1 MINFNKLKYHLNM
14 HKFKNVLKSV
24 IVPCILMGSITFHLQ
39 AGQQD
44 SIQADSIKP
53 NISQAKK
60 GPLVKGEIKDAATG
74 KPLDGINV
82 SSPGFSAA
90 ITDAAGRFSITV
102 PSLFTTI
109 VVEGEGFHIKE
120 IALKGKDVVSTV
132 LYGTTFE
139 SAYDEVNLPYSRKLA
154 SNVTG
159 AVKSVNVHDAWH
171 RYSGE
176 SADSYLQGKVAG
188 LNVVRRSGTPG
199 LGASM
204 FLRGYTSLNS
214 SNQPLI
220 IVDGI
225 VYDNT
230 DFGISLLSGH
240 VDNPLA
246 NLDLKDIDNITVI
259 KDATASSYG
268 VKAANGVVLI
278 TTSKSKDLATE
289 IDFGVIGGFN
299 SRPANIPVL
308 GAAGFRTYLS
318 DAIGGYIQNMGYSPV
333 EAQEVVQSQKYMIDD
348 MDDPDFFRYHY
359 NTNWQNKVLA
369 DSYNQNYYLK
379 VTGGDNIAT
388 YGLSVGYLNN
398 QGITEKTDLQR
409 YQTRFNADLNFTSK
423 FKGVANLSFI
433 SNRQNLKDLG
443 LSTNT
448 NPILLS
454 LTKAPF
460 LGAKDVSDTGV
471 ESPNY
476 ADVDVLGKS
485 NPVALI
491 ENMEGVNSNYRFMGS
506 IGFNYEFTKQLNLLV
521 LGGVTYSKVRENIFI
536 PQRGVVPEMLDNS
549 VALNRSGTNVER
561 LYSLFSDARLSYT
574 KSFNDLHS
582 LNASVGFRYNTNKM
596 EADYGLGYN
605 SATDDYVTVGNGQ
618 AALRRISGENG
629 QWNWLNTYASVDY
642 DFSKKY
648 FASINLAVDGSSRF
662 GKNIPD
668 VLTVGGA
675 KLAVMPSVSAG
686 WLLSSEGFFSSVKA
700 IELLKFRGS
709 YGLVGNDDMGNYT
722 AKQYYV
728 SQSFLG
734 SQGLVR
740 GNIAN
745 TALRWE
751 TVEKLNLGVDASFL
765 QERLSFSFDWF
776 QNKTRDMLTQEA
788 VLAVTGFDYAVSN
801 NGGMK
806 SNGIELAVS
815 GRVLNRALK
824 WDMGLTLSKYK
835 TEITRIPEDRLVT
848 SYAGANILTQKG
860 MASNLFYGYKTAGV
874 YATDADASSLRS
886 LGADGTIVPFKG
898 GDMRFVD
905 LNNDKFIDEN
915 DMQVIGDP
923 NPDFVGML
931 NNRFGWK
938 RFSLDALFTFSVG
951 NDIYNFMRRELESMS
966 TLENQSPKVLNRWKA
981 QGQITDVPRAIL
993 GDPAGNSRFSDRW
1006 IEDGSYLRLRT
1017 LTLAYDFPLANKAIK
1032 TAKVY
1037 LTGNNVF
1044 TLTKYLG
1051 YDPEFSATGSVFTQG
1066 IDTVLEPQFRTIQL
1080 GVRIG
1085 L

>member
-1 MINFNKLKYHLNM
+1 M
-14 HKFKNVLKSV
+14 HKFKKAVKTVVL
-24 IVPCILMGSITFHLQ
+24 PCIIMGGVTFHLQ

-44 SIQADSIKP
+44 SIPTSSVKST
-53 NISQAKK
+53 ISQTKN
-60 GPLVKGEIKDAATG
+60 GPEVKGEIRDAATG
-74 KPLDGINV
+74 KPLDGISISV
-82 SSPGFSAA
+82 PGFSAA
-90 ITDAAGRFSITV
+90 ITDEAGKFSLKV
-102 PSLFTTI
+102 PSLFSTL
-109 VVEGEGFHIKE
+109 VVEGEGFHTKE
-120 IALKGKDVVSTV
+120 MALKGRSSVSTV
-132 LYGTTFE
+132 LYETTFE
-139 SAYDEVNLPYSRKLA
+139 SVYDQVNLPYSKKLA
-154 SNVTG
+154 NHVTG
-159 AVKSVNVHDAWH
+159 AVKSVNVYDAWH

-176 SADSYLQGKVAG
+176 SADTYLQGKVTG
-188 LNVVRRSGTPG
+188 LNAVRRSGTPG
-199 LGASM
+199 IGASL

-225 VYDNT
+225 LYDNT

-240 VDNPLA
+240 VENPIA
-246 NLDLKDIDNITVI
+246 NLDLKDVDNITVI

-268 VKAANGVVLI
+268 VKAANGVILI
-278 TTSKSKDLATE
+278 TTSRSKNLATK
-289 IDFGVIGGFN
+289 IDFGVVGGFN
-299 SRPANIPVL
+299 SRPADIPVM

-318 DAIGGYIQNMGYSPV
+318 DALGGYIQYQGYSPV
-333 EAQEVVQSQKYMIDD
+333 VAQEYVQSRKYMIDD
-348 MDDPDFFRYHY
+348 MNDPDFFRYHY
-359 NTNWQNKVLA
+359 DTNWQNKVLT

-398 QGITEKTDLQR
+398 QGVTDKTDIQR
-409 YQTRFNADLNFTSK
+409 YQTRFNADLNFTNK
-423 FKGVANLSFI
+423 LKGTANLSFI
-433 SNRQNLKDLG
+433 SNRQNLKDQG
-443 LSTNT
+443 LSTTT
-448 NPILLS
+448 NPILLG

-460 LGAKDVSDTGV
+460 LNAKDVSNTGV

-476 ADVDVLGKS
+476 SDVDILGKS
-485 NPVALI
+485 NPAAII

-506 IGFNYEFTKQLNLLV
+506 VGFNYEFTKQLNLMV
-521 LGGVTYSKVRENIFI
+521 LGGVTYSKVRENIFV
-536 PQRGVVPEMLDNS
+536 PQRGVVPVELDNA

-561 LYSLFSDARLSYT
+561 LYSLFSDVRLTYA
-574 KSFNDLHS
+574 KSFNHVHN
-582 LNASVGFRYNTNKM
+582 LNASAGLRYNTNKM

-648 FASINLAVDGSSRF
+648 FASFNLAVDGSSRF

-686 WLLSSEGFFSSVKA
+686 WLLSSENFFSSVKS
-700 IELLKFRGS
+700 IDLLKLRAS
-709 YGLVGNDDMGNYT
+709 YGLVGNDDLGNYT

-751 TVEKLNLGVDASFL
+751 TVEKLNLGLDASFL
-765 QERLSFSFDWF
+765 KERLSFSVDVF
-776 QNKTRDMLTQEA
+776 QNRTRDMLMQEA
-788 VLAVTGFDYAVSN
+788 VAVVTGFDYALSN
-801 NGGMK
+801 SGGMK
-806 SNGIELAVS
+806 TDGLELAVA
-815 GRVLNRALK
+815 GRLLNRNLK
-824 WDMGLTLSKYK
+824 WDMGLTLSKYR
-835 TEITRIPEDRLVT
+835 TEITKIPEDRLIT
-848 SYAGANILTQKG
+848 GYAGASILSQKG

-874 YATDADASSLRS
+874 YATDADASSLQS
-886 LGADGTIVPFKG
+886 LESDGTLVPFKG
-898 GDMRFVD
+898 GDIRFLD
-905 LNNDKFIDEN
+905 LNNDKLIDEN
-915 DMQVIGDP
+915 DREVIGNP

-931 NNRFGWK
+931 NNRFAWK
-938 RFSLDALFTFSVG
+938 RFSMDALFTFSVG

-966 TLENQSPKVLNRWKA
+966 TLQNQSPKVLNRWKA
-981 QGQITDVPRAIL
+981 QGQITDVPRAII

-1006 IEDGSYLRLRT
+1006 IEDGSYLRLRN
-1017 LTLAYDFPLANKAIK
+1017 LTVAYDFPIANRAIK
-1032 TAKVY
+1032 QVKVY
-1037 LTGNNVF
+1037 LTGNNIF
-1044 TLTKYLG
+1044 TVTKYLG
-1051 YDPEFSATGSVFTQG
+1051 YDPEFSATSSVFTQG

-1080 GVRIG
+1080 GFRIG

>member
-1 MINFNKLKYHLNM
+1 MINYNKLKYHLNM
-14 HKFKNVLKSV
+14 HKFKKALKSFAML
-24 IVPCILMGSITFHLQ
+24 CILMGSITFHLH
-39 AGQQD
+39 ASQQD
-44 SIQADSIKP
+44 SIQTDSIKTP
-53 NISQAKK
+53 KSQAKT
-60 GPLVKGEIKDAATG
+60 GPLVQGEIKDATSG

-82 SSPGFSAA
+82 SIPGFSAA
-90 ITDAAGRFSITV
+90 ITDEAGKFSITV
-102 PSLFTTI
+102 PSLHTTLM
-109 VVEGEGFHIKE
+109 VEGEGFNVKE
-120 IALKGKDVVSTV
+120 IALKGQNRVSTV
-132 LYGTTFE
+132 LYESNFE
-139 SAYDEVNLPYSRKLA
+139 SVYDRVNLPYSQKLA
-154 SNVTG
+154 SSVTG
-159 AVKSVNVHDAWH
+159 AVKSVSVHDAWN

-176 SADSYLQGKVAG
+176 SADTYLQGKVTG
-188 LNVVRRSGTPG
+188 LNAVRRSGTPG
-199 LGASM
+199 VGASM

-214 SNQPLI
+214 TNQPLI

-225 VYDNT
+225 LYDNT

-268 VKAANGVVLI
+268 AKAANGVILI
-278 TTSKSKDLATE
+278 TTSKSKNLATK
-289 IDFGVIGGFN
+289 IDFGVMGGFN
-299 SRPANIPVL
+299 SRPSNIPVL
-308 GAAGFRTYLS
+308 GAGGFRTYLS
-318 DAIGGYIQNMGYSPV
+318 DALGQYAQNQGLSPV
-333 EAQEVVQSQKYMIDD
+333 AAQEFLQAQKFMTDN

-359 NTNWQNKVLA
+359 NTNWQNKVLT

-433 SNRQNLKDLG
+433 SNRQNLKDQG
-443 LSTNT
+443 LSRST
-448 NPILLS
+448 NPILLG

-485 NPVALI
+485 NPAALI

-506 IGFNYEFTKQLNLLV
+506 IGFNYEFTKQLNLMI
-521 LGGVTYSKVRENIFI
+521 LGGVTYSKVRENIFV
-536 PQRGVVPEMLDNS
+536 PQRGVVPEMLDNA

-561 LYSLFSDARLSYT
+561 LYSLFSDARLSYER
-574 KSFNDLHS
+574 SFNDLHNV
-582 LNASVGFRYNTNKM
+582 NASVGLRYNTNKM

-629 QWNWLNTYASVDY
+629 QWNWLNTYASIDY

-648 FASINLAVDGSSRF
+648 FASFNLAVDGSSRF

-668 VLTVGGA
+668 VLTLGGA

-686 WLLSSEGFFSSVKA
+686 WLLSSESFFSSVKA
-700 IELLKFRGS
+700 VELLKLRAS
-709 YGLVGNDDMGNYT
+709 YGLVGNDDLGNYT

-751 TVEKLNLGVDASFL
+751 TVEKLNLGVDAAFL
-765 QERLSFSFDWF
+765 KERLSVSFDWF
-776 QNKTRDMLTQEA
+776 QNNTRDMLTQEA
-788 VLAVTGFDYAVSN
+788 VLAVTGFDYAISN

-806 SNGIELAVS
+806 TNGVELAVS
-815 GRVLNRALK
+815 GRVLNQGLK
-824 WDMGLTLSKYK
+824 WDMGLTLSKYRN
-835 TEITRIPEDRLVT
+835 EITRIPEDRLVT
-848 SYAGANILTQKG
+848 GYAGANILTQKG
-860 MASNLFYGYKTAGV
+860 KAANLFYGYKTAGV
-874 YATDADASSLRS
+874 YATDADASGLQSLS
-886 LGADGTIVPFKG
+886 ADGTVLPFKG

-923 NPDFVGML
+923 NPEFVGML
-931 NNRFGWK
+931 NNRLGWK

-951 NDIYNFMRRELESMS
+951 NDVYNFMRRELESM
-966 TLENQSPKVLNRWKA
+966 TGLQNQSPKILNRWKA
-981 QGQITDVPRAIL
+981 QGQDTDMPRAMI

-1017 LTLAYDFPLANKAIK
+1017 LTVAYDFPLPNKAIK
-1032 TAKVY
+1032 TAKIY

>member
-1 MINFNKLKYHLNM
+1 MQRI
-14 HKFKNVLKSV
+14 KNAVKTIV
-24 IVPCILMGSITFHLQ
+24 IPCVLMGGITFHLQ
-39 AGQQD
+39 ASPQD
-44 SIQADSIKP
+44 STATDPIKT

-60 GPLVKGEIKDAATG
+60 GPEIKGEVKDAVTG
-74 KPLDGINV
+74 KPLAGINI
-82 SSPGFSAA
+82 SLPGFSAA
-90 ITDAAGRFSITV
+90 ITDDTGRFSIIV
-102 PSLFTTI
+102 PNLHTTLI
-109 VVEGEGFHIKE
+109 VEGEGFHTKE
-120 IALKGKDVVSTV
+120 VALKGRSSVSTV
-132 LYGTTFE
+132 LYETTFE
-139 SAYDEVNLPYSRKLA
+139 SVYDQVNLPYTKKLA
-154 SNVTG
+154 NHVSG
-159 AVKSVNVHDAWH
+159 AVKSVNVYDAWN

-176 SADSYLQGKVAG
+176 SADTYLQGKVAG
-188 LNVVRRSGTPG
+188 LNAVRRSGTPG
-199 LGASM
+199 IGASL

-225 VYDNT
+225 LYDNT

-240 VDNPLA
+240 VENPIA
-246 NLDLKDIDNITVI
+246 NLDLKDVDNITVI

-268 VKAANGVVLI
+268 VKAANGVILI
-278 TTSKSKDLATE
+278 TTSKSKSLATK
-289 IDFGVIGGFN
+289 IDFGAIGGFN
-299 SRPANIPVL
+299 TRPSTIPVL
-308 GAAGFRTYLS
+308 SSGGFRTYLS
-318 DAIGGYIQNMGYSPV
+318 DALGGYMQNIGYTPV
-333 EAQEVVQSQKYMIDD
+333 AAQEFVQSQKFMTDD
-348 MDDPDFFRYHY
+348 MDDPEFFKYHY
-359 NTNWQNKVLA
+359 STNWQNKILT

-388 YGLSVGYLNN
+388 YGLSVGFLNN
-398 QGITEKTDLQR
+398 QGVTDKTDLQR
-409 YQTRFNADLNFTSK
+409 YQTRFNADLNFTNK
-423 FKGVANLSFI
+423 LKGIANLSFI
-433 SNRQNLKDLG
+433 SNRQNLKDQG
-443 LSTNT
+443 LAFNT

-460 LGAKDVSDTGV
+460 LGLRDVSAAGV

-476 ADVDVLGKS
+476 ADVDILGKS
-485 NPVALI
+485 NPAAII
-491 ENMEGVNSNYRFMGS
+491 ENMDGVNSNYRFMGS
-506 IGFNYEFTKQLNLLV
+506 VGFNYEFTKRLNLII

-536 PQRGVVPEMLDNS
+536 PQRGVMPLELDNA

-561 LYSLFSDARLSYT
+561 LYSLFSDARLNYAR
-574 KSFNDLHS
+574 SFNNVHN

-629 QWNWLNTYASVDY
+629 QWNWLNTYASIDY

-648 FASINLAVDGSSRF
+648 FASFNLAVDGSSRF
-662 GKNIPD
+662 GMNIPD

-686 WLLSSEGFFSSVKA
+686 WLLSSEDFFSALKG
-700 IELLKFRGS
+700 IELLKLRAS

-722 AKQYYV
+722 AKQYYK

-751 TVEKLNLGVDASFL
+751 TVEKLNLGLDASFL
-765 QERLSFSFDWF
+765 KERLSFSLDWF
-776 QNKTRDMLTQEA
+776 SNQTRDMLMQEA

-806 SNGIELAVS
+806 TNGFELAVS
-815 GRVLNRALK
+815 GRLLNRNLK
-824 WDMGLTLSKYK
+824 WDMGLTLSKYR
-835 TEITRIPEDRLVT
+835 TEITRIPGDRLVT
-848 SYAGANILTQKG
+848 GYAGANILTQKG
-860 MASNLFYGYKTAGV
+860 MASNLFYGFKTAGV
-874 YATDADASSLRS
+874 YATDADASSLQS
-886 LGADGTIVPFKG
+886 LRADGTIVPFKG
-898 GDMRFVD
+898 GDLRFID
-905 LNNDKFIDEN
+905 LNGDKYIDDNDR
-915 DMQVIGDP
+915 QVIGNP

-931 NNRFGWK
+931 NNRFAWK
-938 RFSLDALFTFSVG
+938 RFSMDALFTFSVG
-951 NDIYNFMRRELESMS
+951 NDVYNFMRRELESMS
-966 TLENQSPKVLNRWKA
+966 GLQNQSPKVLNRWKA
-981 QGQITDVPRAIL
+981 QGQITDVPRAII
-993 GDPAGNSRFSDRW
+993 GDPAGNARFSDRW

-1017 LTLAYDFPLANKAIK
+1017 LTVAYDFPVANKAIK
-1032 TAKVY
+1032 QAKVY
-1037 LTGNNVF
+1037 LTGNNIF
-1044 TLTKYLG
+1044 TITKYLG
-1051 YDPEFSATGSVFTQG
+1051 YDPEFSATSSVFTQG

>member
-1 MINFNKLKYHLNM
+1 M
-14 HKFKNVLKSV
+14 HKFKIALKSFV
-24 IVPCILMGSITFHLQ
+24 MPCLLMGSITFQLQ
-39 AGQQD
+39 AAQQD
-44 SIQADSIKP
+44 SVQTDSIKP
-53 NISQAKK
+53 NISQTKD
-60 GPLVKGEIKDAATG
+60 GPVVKGEIMDAVSG
-74 KPLDGINV
+74 KPLDGINI
-82 SSPGFSAA
+82 SIPGFSAA
-90 ITDAAGRFSITV
+90 ITDEAGKFSITV
-102 PSLFTTI
+102 PTLYATLF
-109 VVEGEGFHIKE
+109 VEGEGFHPKE
-120 IALKGKDVVSTV
+120 VALKGRDMVSTV
-132 LYGTTFE
+132 LYGSSFE
-139 SAYDEVNLPYSRKLA
+139 SVYDEVNLPYSKKLA

-159 AVKSVNVHDAWH
+159 AVKSVDVNDAWN

-176 SADSYLQGKVAG
+176 SADTYLQGKVTG
-188 LNVVRRSGTPG
+188 LNAVRRSGTPG
-199 LGASM
+199 IGASM

-225 VYDNT
+225 LYDNT

-268 VKAANGVVLI
+268 VKAANGVILI
-278 TTSKSKDLATE
+278 TTSKTNNLATK
-289 IDFGVIGGFN
+289 IDFGVTGGFN
-299 SRPANIPVL
+299 SRPADIPVL
-308 GAAGFRTYLS
+308 GAGGFRTYLS
-318 DAIGGYIQNMGYSPV
+318 DALGGYALNSGLSPV
-333 EAQEVVQSQKYMIDD
+333 QAQEFIQSQKYMIDD
-348 MDDPDFFRYHY
+348 MDDPDFFRYHN
-359 NTNWQNKVLA
+359 NTNWQNKVLT

-398 QGITEKTDLQR
+398 QGVTDKTDIQR
-409 YQTRFNADLNFTSK
+409 YQTRFNADLNFTKK

-433 SNRQNLKDLG
+433 SNRQNLRDQG

-448 NPILLS
+448 NPILLG
-454 LTKAPF
+454 LTKSPF
-460 LGAKDVSDTGV
+460 LAAKDVSDTGV

-485 NPVALI
+485 NPAALI

-506 IGFNYEFTKQLNLLV
+506 IGFNYEFTKQLNLMV

-561 LYSLFSDARLSYT
+561 LYSLFSDARLSYAR
-574 KSFNDLHS
+574 SFNNLHN
-582 LNASVGFRYNTNKM
+582 LNASIGFRYNTNKM

-642 DFSKKY
+642 DFSRKY
-648 FASINLAVDGSSRF
+648 FASFNLAVDGSSRF
-662 GKNIPD
+662 GQNIPD
-668 VLTVGGA
+668 VLTIGGA

-686 WLLSSEGFFSSVKA
+686 WLLSSENFFSSVKA
-700 IELLKFRGS
+700 VELLKLRAS
-709 YGLVGNDDMGNYT
+709 YGLVGNDDLGNYT

-728 SQSFLG
+728 SQNFLG

-751 TVEKLNLGVDASFL
+751 TVEKLNLGVDASFFR
-765 QERLSFSFDWF
+765 ERLSFSFDWF
-776 QNKTRDMLTQEA
+776 RNNTRDMLTQEA

-806 SNGIELAVS
+806 TNGVELAVS
-815 GRVLNRALK
+815 GRVLNKGLR
-824 WDMGLTLSKYK
+824 WDMGLTLSKYQ
-835 TEITRIPEDRLVT
+835 TEITRIPEDRLIT
-848 SYAGANILTQKG
+848 GYAGANILTQKG

-874 YATDADASSLRS
+874 YATDADALALQSLRT
-886 LGADGTIVPFKG
+886 DGTIVPFKG

-905 LNNDKFIDEN
+905 LNGDRYIDEN

-923 NPDFVGML
+923 NPDFVGMV
-931 NNRFGWK
+931 NNRLGFK

-951 NDIYNFMRRELESMS
+951 NDIYNFMRRELEAMS
-966 TLENQSPKVLNRWKA
+966 GFQNQSLKVLNRWKA
-981 QGQITDVPRAIL
+981 QGQITDVPRAIV
-993 GDPAGNSRFSDRW
+993 GDPAGNARFSDRW

-1017 LTLAYDFPLANKAIK
+1017 LTLAYDFPLPNKAIK